1 MSSRPRRQDA
11 EAADLDAAAPGEGR
25 AVASSRARSST
36 ARGQRAEPPARPA
49 RADDA
54 ETDEDEEGAPPAP
67 WHFKVLLVG
76 TAGYLIYRLI
86 WFIFWLTGH
95 AWHG

>member
-1 MSSRPRRQDA
+1 MSGNARRRLQTSTTA
-11 EAADLDAAAPGEGR
+11 PPEPAAPM
-25 AVASSRARSST
+25 A
-36 ARGQRAEPPARPA
+36 AES
-49 RADDA
+49 DD
-54 ETDEDEEGAPPAP
+54 APPAP

>member
-1 MSSRPRRQDA
+1 MSA
-11 EAADLDAAAPGEGR
+11 EQSAPAGR
-25 AVASSRARSST
+25 APRALH
-36 ARGQRAEPPARPA
+36 GAEGE
-49 RADDA
+49 DD
-54 ETDEDEEGAPPAP
+54 GPPPAP

-76 TAGYLIYRLI
+76 TVLYLVYRFI

>member
-1 MSSRPRRQDA
+1 MSVDRPT
-11 EAADLDAAAPGEGR
+11 AAR
-25 AVASSRARSST
+25 
-36 ARGQRAEPPARPA
+36 RAEG
-49 RADDA
+49 DV
-54 ETDEDEEGAPPAP
+54 EGEEEGPPPAP

-76 TAGYLIYRLI
+76 TVGYLIYRFV

>member
-1 MSSRPRRQDA
+1 MSNRANRSQSRTAPRPEPRADA
-11 EAADLDAAAPGEGR
+11 PRPAAPAG
-25 AVASSRARSST
+25 
-36 ARGQRAEPPARPA
+36 PA
-49 RADDA
+49 A
-54 ETDEDEEGAPPAP
+54 ETDEGPPPAP

-76 TAGYLIYRLI
+76 TVGYLIYRLV

>member
-1 MSSRPRRQDA
+1 M
-11 EAADLDAAAPGEGR
+11 
-25 AVASSRARSST
+25 T
-36 ARGQRAEPPARPA
+36 AR

-54 ETDEDEEGAPPAP
+54 ARRPGSGREQATTASGAPNRREGAVVEEGPPPAP

-76 TAGYLIYRLI
+76 TVLYLIYRLV
-86 WFIFWLTGH
+86 WFVFWLTGH